1 MIQCGH
7 RLTLLQAM
15 LPLSDRRRPSNRAA
29 IALHRAQQDRVQAV
43 REEARAAMAVVK
55 DLQVSYSDGSRA
67 LHLLP
72 SVCATTSQ
80 SVQAP

>member
-1 MIQCGH
+1 
-7 RLTLLQAM
+7 M

-55 DLQVSYSDGSRA
+55 DLQVSHSDGSRA
-67 LHLLP
+67 LHL
-72 SVCATTSQ
+72 
-80 SVQAP
+80 